1 MRKTKKRN
9 KHKSYGGI
17 SPAPTKR
24 KRGHSPS
31 GVNSPPKKQPREA
44 WGNPRQTYDHT
55 MTHTMTHTINL
66 PSDIDMKL
74 LLLSLF
80 AHDTCHDF
88 RHSNR
93 TFNKKSGTKEA
104 SDIVAKMTHI
114 LDTVSKKRIEYTP
127 KISTLDYETMVSDGR
142 AYTETEAVPRVTIF
156 IFGNAIEESIRIS
169 GYMLRSLI
177 TGIQLGGGG
186 ETQLKE
192 FAKNIIDSITKNL
205 ENPYITKFPFFSIY
219 AAPIKE
225 VLTTHYRNISSI
237 FNQLKTAI
245 GTAEKQLRDSLF
257 AQLELP
263 NKIQL
268 DGNTDAEII
277 HTIKTTPVNWEEG
290 DACIEKIQQLD
301 ENNLKENADCV
312 KKYSHKYALT
322 HHPDKNSKAKTDE
335 FAKNFARI
343 QYLNQKL
350 QSSVTPPQKGGNYTL
365 EKMNDS
371 ILTEI
376 VRWVLL
382 YLDCAIESV
391 EYDIQPKFVEVFA
404 LDDTKTRAKK
414 NILNAQILI
423 LYCFYNF
430 AKFQKTTVDTLTH
443 IQNTV
448 LTPHAKTFNHYL
460 IENLLHKDKM
470 VGSWLTRDIDK
481 SIKESS
487 EIIIREMLRENIVID
502 LKDIIPQ
509 QLDGKRFI
517 INNAASLMHFRS
529 FINREMVYCPVT
541 SIADA
546 MSNCSYAVDK
556 PKRLL
561 DSENA
566 PFAIY
571 PMGLCIQ
578 NTSGPKSVYSI
589 KFRILTESTISI
601 DGYVENERTPMK
613 IMIQQTVGIDKVRNK
628 ELSATIAYRGMVDT
642 ILTFLGT
649 SDTPISAGIDI
660 QTPLSH
666 STNGMEFF
674 MRGISQK
681 IIESICI
688 KSIGDWGQEV
698 TSVAKFGAIDGT
710 RAAIN
715 PIMRQVNAINYDED
729 GNALRLGIAGDRPSA
744 FRMIYMNI
752 FAERASIN
760 AKAVVGYAASKDT
773 SFFVRAFRETTG
785 LRKKRGLSRKPS
797 GIKHSKSLN
806 ALGPKNDRI

>member
-1 MRKTKKRN
+1 
-9 KHKSYGGI
+9 
-17 SPAPTKR
+17 
-24 KRGHSPS
+24 
-31 GVNSPPKKQPREA
+31 
-44 WGNPRQTYDHT
+44 
-55 MTHTMTHTINL
+55 
-66 PSDIDMKL
+66 MKL

-93 TFNKKSGTKEA
+93 TFNKKSGSNETVH
-104 SDIVAKMTHI
+104 DIVAKMTHI
-114 LDTVSKKRIEYTP
+114 INIVSQKRIEYTKSVIP
-127 KISTLDYETMVSDGR
+127 TPDYEMMVSDGR
-142 AYTETEAVPRVTIF
+142 AYAENEAVPGVTIY
-156 IFGNAIEESIRIS
+156 IFGNSIARCTRLS
-169 GYMLRSLI
+169 QYMLRLMKGP
-177 TGIQLGGGG
+177 GIQLGGGW
-186 ETQLKE
+186 EELKMKKMMKE
-192 FAKNIIDSITKNL
+192 LAKNVIDSITKNL
-205 ENPYITKFPFFSIY
+205 QTPYIKGFPFFSIY
-219 AAPIKE
+219 ANPITE
-225 VLTTHYRNISSI
+225 VLKTHPKNTSVL
-237 FNQLKTAI
+237 FDQLKSAI
-245 GTAEKQLRDSLF
+245 VEAEQQLKKYLF
-257 AQLELP
+257 TQLELP
-263 NKIQL
+263 DTIQL
-268 DGNTDAEII
+268 DGNTDAKII
-277 HTIKTTPVNWEEG
+277 QTIKGTKVTWKPEDDN
-290 DACIEKIQQLD
+290 CIEKIKSLN
-301 ENNLKENADCV
+301 EKNLKENADCIN
-312 KKYSHKYALT
+312 KYYRNYAKT
-322 HHPDKNSKAKTDE
+322 YHPDKTQEPPDDFVENFPKIKAFNE
-335 FAKNFARI
+335 RV
-343 QYLNQKL
+343 
-350 QSSVTPPQKGGNYTL
+350 QSSMPTQKGGNYTL
-365 EKMNDS
+365 EKMNDA

-430 AKFQKTTVDTLTH
+430 AKFEKTTVDTLTH

-448 LTPHAKTFNHYL
+448 LNPHAKTFNHYL

-509 QLDGKRFI
+509 KLDGKRYI

-556 PKRLL
+556 HKRLL

-578 NTSGPKSVYSI
+578 NISGPKSVYSVNVS
-589 KFRILTESTISI
+589 ILTESTISI
-601 DGYVENERTPMK
+601 DGYVENERIPMK
-613 IMIQQTVGIDKVRNK
+613 IMIHKTVGIDKVRNK

-649 SDTPISAGIDI
+649 PDTPISAADI
-660 QTPLSH
+660 PNPISPIV
-666 STNGMEFF
+666 NKMGVFV
-674 MRGISQK
+674 RAISQN

-698 TSVAKFGAIDGT
+698 TSVAKFGAIDRMRNDT
-710 RAAIN
+710 N
-715 PIMRQVNAINYDED
+715 DIMRQVNAIEYDQY

-773 SFFVRAFRETTG
+773 SFFVKSLPNTLRERPKTASS
-785 LRKKRGLSRKPS
+785 LRGKKGSNSENPILQ
-797 GIKHSKSLN
+797 HSKSIN
-806 ALGPKNDRI
+806 ALGPKNVRI